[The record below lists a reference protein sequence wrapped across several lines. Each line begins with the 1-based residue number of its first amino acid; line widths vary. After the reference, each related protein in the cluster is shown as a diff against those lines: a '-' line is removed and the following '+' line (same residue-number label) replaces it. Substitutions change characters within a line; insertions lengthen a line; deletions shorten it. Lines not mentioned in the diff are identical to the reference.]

1 MRDHKSIVVAR
12 NIAEEIRIQIPF
24 IEVHGYF
31 SRSYGSY
38 YMKFDYG
45 LGGSLHIADYDRRK
59 IHLKYKYNLMLQEKG
74 GLVIRLDE
82 GIERRFYGS
91 DLIPEL
97 IFDLVIHIAEKRREY
112 GDRYKIL
119 MEEERRKSLSGQG
132 FWRDAKSIAG
142 KGYG

>member
-12 NIAEEIRIQIPF
+12 YIAEEIRIQIPF

-59 IHLKYKYNLMLQEKG
+59 IHLKYKYNLML
-74 GLVIRLDE
+74 
-82 GIERRFYGS
+82 
-91 DLIPEL
+91 
-97 IFDLVIHIAEKRREY
+97 HKRREV
-112 GDRYKIL
+112 
-119 MEEERRKSLSGQG
+119 
-132 FWRDAKSIAG
+132 W
-142 KGYG
+142 